1 VNGGP
6 QSNGYNDRGSVPEG
20 EQPTPFTPDE
30 LAARNAR
37 GSEHIVF
44 DEPITP

>member
-1 VNGGP
+1 MEP
-6 QSNGYNDRGSVPEG
+6 LAMSGSASEG
-20 EQPTPFTPDE
+20 EKPIPFTPEE